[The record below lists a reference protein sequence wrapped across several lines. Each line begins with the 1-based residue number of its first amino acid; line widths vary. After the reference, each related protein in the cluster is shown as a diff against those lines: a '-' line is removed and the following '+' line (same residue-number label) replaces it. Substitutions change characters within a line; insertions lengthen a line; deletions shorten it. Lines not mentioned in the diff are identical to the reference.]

1 MTPRSFPLFASAIA
15 AASVLGFFALNS
27 SPAAPTAPA
36 AKDEIRFNRDIRPI
50 LSDSCFLCHG
60 PDKNNRKA
68 KLRLDDREVALSKG
82 AIVPGDI
89 DKSEV
94 VRRLFTKD
102 PDDMMPPPD
111 SGRKITPAQKELL
124 KKWIAAGA
132 KYEPHWAYVTP
143 VRPEIPAPK
152 DKQWVR
158 NPVDAFILQ
167 ALEAKNIKPSAEADR
182 RTLLRRLS
190 LDLIGLPPTRAEV
203 DAFVNDK
210 SPDAYEKQVDRL
222 LASPHYGERM
232 AVGWLDLARFAD
244 TVGYHGDQNQRIFP
258 YRDYVINAFNRNKP
272 FDEFTIEQIA
282 GDLMSNRT
290 PETLV

>member
-1 MTPRSFPLFASAIA
+1 MTPRSLPLFAAVLTA
-15 AASVLGFFALNS
+15 AAIGFFALNQAPAAA
-27 SPAAPTAPA
+27 PAAPAP
-36 AKDEIRFNRDIRPI
+36 KDELRFNRDIRPI
-50 LSDSCFLCHG
+50 LSDSCFTCHG

-68 KLRLDDREVALSKG
+68 KLRLDDREVALAKG

-143 VRPEIPAPK
+143 VRSAVPAVR
-152 DKQWVR
+152 DASWVR
-158 NPVDAFILQ
+158 NPIDAFILQ
-167 ALEAKNIKPSAEADR
+167 PLEARNVKPSPEADR

-190 LDLIGLPPTRAEV
+190 LDLIGLPPTRSEV
-203 DAFVNDK
+203 
-210 SPDAYEKQVDRL
+210 E
-222 LASPHYGERM
+222 
-232 AVGWLDLARFAD
+232 
-244 TVGYHGDQNQRIFP
+244 
-258 YRDYVINAFNRNKP
+258 
-272 FDEFTIEQIA
+272 
-282 GDLMSNRT
+282 
-290 PETLV
+290 